1 LNDKDQLVRRII
13 EEKGEKAV
21 PILIDLL
28 FEGDP
33 EIADIA
39 IEALEALDCCK
50 QLFERLDLEMKKD
63 EKNVGIY
70 YIADL
75 IGDKKCKDG
84 IDYLKKM
91 LNLIENENEALIVHG
106 ALLKL
111 GFKDSE
117 KYLLYEFEND
127 PYMEEFLFD
136 TALALSQSDDEDVL
150 KAISSKAK
158 DHPELIEILQ
168 SMCERNPAFFSLL
181 PEDLREKVR

>member
-1 LNDKDQLVRRII
+1 MKEKDQIVRRII
-13 EEKGEKAV
+13 EEKGEKAI

-33 EIADIA
+33 QIADIA
-39 IEALEALDCCK
+39 VDALEELDCCK
-50 QLFERLDLEMKKD
+50 QLIERLNIEMKKD

-75 IGDKKCKDG
+75 IGDKRCKG
-84 IDYLKKM
+84 AIDALKNM
-91 LNLIENENEALIVHG
+91 LNLVENEKEALIVHG
-106 ALLKL
+106 ALLKV
-111 GFKDSE
+111 GFKDSQN
-117 KYLLYEFEND
+117 YLLYEFEND

-136 TALALSQSDDEDVL
+136 IALNLSYSDDEEVL

-168 SMCERNPAFFSLL
+168 SMCERNPVFFSLL
-181 PEDLREKVR
+181 PEALREKVR